1 MRFERVAVIG
11 TDVISA
17 SIALGLKA
25 QPEPPHITGYDMEPV
40 KAESARSRGA
50 FDRVQRRLD
59 RVAQDADLVI
69 VAMPLAY
76 LRDTFS
82 TIGPSLTPGCL
93 VTDTARLKAPVMA
106 WADELLPKNVH
117 FAGGYLITNPARA
130 SQPVAGLGDA
140 SRDLLRAALYCFTT
154 PIGTTEAIVDA
165 LSDLAAALGAQPFF
179 IDATE
184 HDGMQAGVEGLPS
197 LLTVALLL
205 ATVGTPGWQ
214 EMRKFAGRRF
224 AAATA
229 PVEDAYDDFPV
240 VYHNRANVLLRLNGL
255 LAELIRLREILGRD
269 DVEALEA
276 TFAKAVQARS
286 TWVEERGTGLW
297 GGETATP
304 MADVPTSGEQ
314 MGRLIFGDRMVERL
328 KRGQDPSPR
337 S

>member
-1 MRFERVAVIG
+1 M
-11 TDVISA
+11 
-17 SIALGLKA
+17 
-25 QPEPPHITGYDMEPV
+25 
-40 KAESARSRGA
+40 
-50 FDRVQRRLD
+50 
-59 RVAQDADLVI
+59 
-69 VAMPLAY
+69 
-76 LRDTFS
+76 
-82 TIGPSLTPGCL
+82 
-93 VTDTARLKAPVMA
+93 
-106 WADELLPKNVH
+106 
-117 FAGGYLITNPARA
+117 
-130 SQPVAGLGDA
+130 AGLADA

-154 PIGTTEAIVDA
+154 PIGTTEEIVDA

-184 HDGMQAGVEGLPS
+184 HDGMQAGVGGLPS

-214 EMRKFAGRRF
+214 EMRKFADHRF

-229 PVEDAYDDFPV
+229 PVEDAYDDYPI

-255 LAELIRLREILGRD
+255 LVELIRLREILTRD

-286 TWVEERGTGLW
+286 KWVKERDTGLW
-297 GGETATP
+297 GGETIFP

-314 MGRLIFGDRMVERL
+314 MGRLIFGDRMVQRL